1 MLSIAAPDKPQA
13 SVAKVAVGC
22 SRRQRQTA
30 RQSTVSSVDTPD
42 RARAQEMPVVAG
54 EDFVHAARV
63 SMLGELTASIAHEVN
78 QPLAAIAASG
88 RAGLRWLGRPVP
100 DLAEVREL
108 IERIVADARRAADVI
123 ARVRSMA
130 TRKAPELAP
139 CSLDDVIH
147 EALLLLRH
155 EVQSQGVSISHYAAP
170 GEPRVLGDR
179 TQLQQVIVNLAVNS
193 MQAMVEA
200 RSMARR
206 IVIRTAVPDAGIVSC
221 SVEDSGPGISGEH
234 QGRLFESF
242 FTTKA
247 DGMGM
252 GLPICRSII
261 EAHGGRLTADNDGA
275 EGGASFRF
283 TLPAAAC

>member
-1 MLSIAAPDKPQA
+1 VFSLAAPDEPQVSGAEVTKTSHWAQRRNVKPWA
-13 SVAKVAVGC
+13 TGAV
-22 SRRQRQTA
+22 RTDYA
-30 RQSTVSSVDTPD
+30 
-42 RARAQEMPVVAG
+42 
-54 EDFVHAARV
+54 HADRV
-63 SMLGELTASIAHEVN
+63 SLLGELTASIAHEVN

-88 RAGLRWLGRPVP
+88 QAGLRWLGRPAP

-130 TRKAPELAP
+130 VRKTPEQAL
-139 CSLDDVIH
+139 CSLDDVID

-155 EVQSQGVSISHYAAP
+155 EVQSRGVSIAHHPGP

-193 MQAMVEA
+193 MQAMANEGSA
-200 RSMARR
+200 IRR
-206 IVIRTAVPDAGIVSC
+206 IIIRTATPDAGIVSC
-221 SVEDSGPGISGEH
+221 SVEDSGPGIGREH
-234 QGRLFESF
+234 LGRLFESF
-242 FTTKA
+242 FTTKE

-261 EAHGGRLTADNDGA
+261 EAHGGRLTADNDSA
-275 EGGASFRF
+275 EGGARCSF
-283 TLPAAAC
+283 TLPAVAN